1 MIVEMRP
8 GGRDPG
14 IQQALFLLGQVRTL
28 LASPKAEAVEMCVP
42 LLQETLDL
50 IRRVEDRLNGSTTA
64 DSARLRHEINRL
76 KQELGVVSGL
86 MTQAAEYYLGIAQL
100 LGLASAGYSRSGE
113 TPFQQSGSRL
123 VVRG

>member
-1 MIVEMRP
+1 
-8 GGRDPG
+8 
-14 IQQALFLLGQVRTL
+14 LFLLGQVRTL

-42 LLQETLDL
+42 LLEETLDL

>member
-8 GGRDPG
+8 GGRDPD
-14 IQQALFLLGQVRTL
+14 IEQALILLGQVRTL

-50 IRRVEDRLNGSTTA
+50 MRRLEHRLDGATPA
-64 DSARLRHEINRL
+64 DNSMLRQEANRL
-76 KQELGVVSGL
+76 KQELGVVSTL
-86 MTQAAEYYLGIAQL
+86 MTQAAEYYLGLAQL

-113 TPFQQSGSRL
+113 TPFQHRGSRL